1 MELKTLSVSSRA
13 TGTKGMTHAVRRT
26 GRVPGV
32 LYGGGEEAMSLEIDG
47 KEFDRLL
54 HSAAGTHPIVSLV
67 CEDQPAMNT
76 AAIVKSVQRH
86 PIKYNPTHVD
96 LVRIRMDE
104 TIRTVVPVELTGR
117 CKGVAEG
124 GLLEHQ
130 VRELEVECLATQVPE
145 KFILDITD
153 LNIGDAYH
161 VSMLSIPEGVT
172 LLADSELP
180 VASVHMPR
188 VSASEAA
195 AAAAAEAEPVAP
207 AAAEPKEQAEEGK

>member
-13 TGTKGMTHAVRRT
+13 TGTKGMTHAVRRG

-32 LYGGGEEAMSLEIDG
+32 LYGGGKETVSLEVEG

-54 HSAAGTHPIVSLV
+54 HSAAGTHPIVNLV
-67 CEDQPAMNT
+67 CEDQPAVNT

-86 PIKYNPTHVD
+86 PLKYNPTHVD
-96 LVRIRMDE
+96 LVRIRLDE
-104 TIRTVVPVELTGR
+104 TIRTTVPVELTGR

-130 VRELEVECLATQVPE
+130 VREIEIECLATQAPE
-145 KFILDITD
+145 MVTLDITE
-153 LNIGDAYH
+153 LKIGGAYH
-161 VSMLSIPEGVT
+161 VSMLSVPEGVT
-172 LLADSELP
+172 VITEPELT

-195 AAAAAEAEPVAP
+195 AAAAVEGEPEVAET
-207 AAAEPKEQAEEGK
+207 KEKAEEGK

>member
-13 TGTKGMTHAVRRT
+13 VGTKGMTHAVRRA

-32 LYGGGEEAMSLEIDG
+32 LYGGGKEAVSLDVDG

-67 CEDQPAMNT
+67 CEDQPAVNT

-86 PIKYNPTHVD
+86 PLKYNPTHVD
-96 LVRIRMDE
+96 LVRIRLDE
-104 TIRTVVPVELTGR
+104 TIRTTVPVELTGR

-130 VRELEVECLATQVPE
+130 VRELEIECLATNVPE
-145 KFILDITD
+145 IVSLDITE
-153 LNIGDAYH
+153 LKIGEAYH
-161 VSMLSIPEGVT
+161 VSMLSLPEGVT
-172 LLADSELP
+172 VLTDSELS

-188 VSASEAA
+188 VSSSEAA
-195 AAAAAEAEPVAP
+195 AAAAAEGEVAP
-207 AAAEPKEQAEEGK
+207 EAESKDQAEEGK

>member
-13 TGTKGMTHAVRRT
+13 VGTKGMAHAVRRA

-32 LYGGGEEAMSLEIDG
+32 LYGGGKESVSLDVDG

-67 CEDQPAMNT
+67 CEDQPSVNT

-86 PIKYNPTHVD
+86 PLKYNPTHVD
-96 LVRIRMDE
+96 LVRIRLDE
-104 TIRTVVPVELTGR
+104 TIRTTVPVELTGR

-130 VRELEVECLATQVPE
+130 VRELEIECLATNVPGVVS
-145 KFILDITD
+145 LDITE
-153 LNIGDAYH
+153 LMIGEAYY
-161 VSMLSIPEGVT
+161 VSMLSLPEGVT
-172 LLADSELP
+172 VLTDSELP

-195 AAAAAEAEPVAP
+195 AAAAAESAP
-207 AAAEPKEQAEEGK
+207 EAAAEPKEQAEEGK

>member
-13 TGTKGMTHAVRRT
+13 TGTKGMTHAVRRG

-32 LYGGGEEAMSLEIDG
+32 LYGGGKETVSLEVDG

-54 HSAAGTHPIVSLV
+54 HSAAGTHPIVNLV
-67 CEDQPAMNT
+67 CEDQPGVNT

-86 PIKYNPTHVD
+86 PLKYNPTHVD
-96 LVRIRMDE
+96 LVRIRLDE
-104 TIRTVVPVELTGR
+104 TIRTTVPVELTGR

-130 VRELEVECLATQVPE
+130 VREIEIECLATQVPE
-145 KFILDITD
+145 MVTLDVTE
-153 LNIGDAYH
+153 LKIGGAYH
-161 VSMLSIPEGVT
+161 VSMLSVPEGVT
-172 LLADSELP
+172 VLTEAELP

-195 AAAAAEAEPVAP
+195 AAAAAEGEPE
-207 AAAEPKEQAEEGK
+207 AAESKDKAEEGK

>member
-1 MELKTLSVSSRA
+1 
-13 TGTKGMTHAVRRT
+13 MTRVVRRT

-32 LYGGGEEAMSLEIDG
+32 LYGGGKEAVSLDIDG

-54 HSAAGTHPIVSLV
+54 HSAAGTHPIVNLV

-86 PIKYNPTHVD
+86 PLKYNPTHVD

-104 TIRTVVPVELTGR
+104 TLRTMVPVELTGR

-130 VRELEVECLATQVPE
+130 VREIEIECLATQVPE
-145 KFILDITD
+145 KVSLDITE
-153 LNIGDAYH
+153 LTIGGAYH
-161 VSMLSIPEGVT
+161 VSMLSLPEGVT
-172 LLADSELP
+172 VLTDSELP

-195 AAAAAEAEPVAP
+195 ALEEDATEAEAKED
-207 AAAEPKEQAEEGK
+207 AESKDQAEEGK

>member
-13 TGTKGMTHAVRRT
+13 VGTKGMTHAVRRA

-32 LYGGGEEAMSLEIDG
+32 LYGGGKEAVSLEVDG

-67 CEDQPAMNT
+67 CEDQPAVNT

-86 PIKYNPTHVD
+86 PLKYNPTHVD
-96 LVRIRMDE
+96 LVRIRLDE
-104 TIRTVVPVELTGR
+104 TIRTTVPVELTGR

-124 GLLEHQ
+124 GLLEQQ
-130 VRELEVECLATQVPE
+130 VREIEVECLATQVPE
-145 KFILDITD
+145 LFTLDITE
-153 LNIGDAYH
+153 LKIGGAYH
-161 VSMLSIPEGVT
+161 VSMLSVPEGVT
-172 LLADSELP
+172 VLTESELP

-195 AAAAAEAEPVAP
+195 AAAAAEGEPE
-207 AAAEPKEQAEEGK
+207 AAAESKDKAEEGK